1 MASIEELKSLKKT
14 ITDSL
19 EVIKHDA
26 GEDVGIDGFNLDGE
40 SLRTPKLHS
49 KWLGILSE
57 EAINLKHLQSMSK
70 KLFLERWKY
79 YNGKQPDKYYI
90 DHGAINDKILKTD
103 LNLYLDADD
112 VLIIIREIVEIQDQ
126 IVDFLEKTI
135 KEISS
140 RTYHI
145 KSAIDWRRFESGS

>member
-1 MASIEELKSLKKT
+1 MANMEELKSLKT
-14 ITDSL
+14 GISDCF
-19 EVIKHDA
+19 EVIKKDA
-26 GEDVGIDGFNLDGE
+26 AEDVVIDSFDLDGE

-57 EAINLKHLQSMSK
+57 EAIRLKQLQNFQK
-70 KLFLERWKY
+70 KLLLERWKY

-103 LNLYLDADD
+103 INLYLDADD
-112 VLIIIREIVEIQDQ
+112 VLIIIKEIVEIQDQ
-126 IVDFLEKTI
+126 AVDFLEKTI

-140 RTYHI
+140 RTFHI
-145 KSAIDWRRFESGS
+145 KSAIDWRKFESGN